1 MNFTERELSVEF
13 IARKIVEFYELDASH
28 LSKEA
33 EEIFIKFR
41 ELLSTGKI
49 RAAEKINDQ
58 WVVNHWVKKGIL
70 LGFKIGKL
78 VDMSINE
85 NFKFFDKH
93 TYPLKRISPD
103 SGIRIVP
110 GGTSIREGAY
120 IAKGVVIMPPA
131 YINVG
136 AYVDEGTMIDSH
148 VLVGSCAQIGKN
160 VHISAS
166 AQIGGVLE
174 PIGQF
179 PVIIED
185 NVFIGGNA
193 GIYEGTII
201 RKGAVIGA
209 GVILTASTQVYDIV
223 REKIY
228 QSGNGKPLEIPENAI
243 VVMGSRAIQKND
255 FAVENALSIYTPIIV
270 KYRDEKTD
278 LKTALE
284 TILR

>member
-1 MNFTERELSVEF
+1 MRNNEEISF
-13 IARKIVEFYELDASH
+13 IRSISEKIEKFYEIDVAQLPS
-28 LSKEA
+28 EV
-33 EEIFIKFR
+33 EEIFLQFR

-49 RAAEKINDQ
+49 RAAEKIEDK

-70 LGFKIGKL
+70 LGFRIGKL
-78 VDMSINE
+78 VDMSIDE

-93 TYPLKRISPD
+93 TYPLKKVSID

-110 GGTSIREGAY
+110 GGTTIREGAFV
-120 IAKGVVIMPPA
+120 AKGVVIMPPS

-174 PIGQF
+174 PVGQL

-185 NVFIGGNA
+185 NVLIGGNA
-193 GIYEGTII
+193 GIYEGTIVK
-201 RKGAVIGA
+201 KGAVIGA
-209 GVILTASTQVYDIV
+209 GVVLTASTPVYDIV
-223 REKIY
+223 KRKIY
-228 QSGNGKPLEIPENAI
+228 RSEDGKPLEIPENAI
-243 VVMGSRAIQKND
+243 VVKGSRTIKTND
-255 FAVENALSIYTPIIV
+255 FAIENGLSIYTPIIV

-278 LKTALE
+278 SRTALE
-284 TILR
+284 FDLR